1 MYAGIASD
9 LAYLYETR
17 YYETGGPMQEVEDFF
32 FEGEGED
39 RGAPQY
45 QGSTFNAYQSIN
57 PSRYTGRD
65 RTDME
70 GDALYADL
78 IRAQTQDYMT
88 RYAPVE
94 NFLASEVTAT
104 GTKALAGDLAR
115 TRESVLGA
123 AQNVQGMQTR
133 RMEGYGLTNR
143 GVSAQ
148 NQTNTVSTLVGAMNS
163 TRAAD
168 SDRRTKILT
177 GGLGG
182 ITQKAVG
189 QGV

>member
-1 MYAGIASD
+1 MFASD
-9 LAYLYETR
+9 LQYLFQDGFYETPN
-17 YYETGGPMQEVEDFF
+17 PMQEVEDFF

-39 RGAPQY
+39 RGVPQY
-45 QGSTFNAYQSIN
+45 QGSTFNAYANIN

-65 RTDME
+65 PTDME
-70 GDALYADL
+70 GDALYASL

-123 AQNVQGMQTR
+123 SQNVQGMQAR

-143 GVSAQ
+143 GVNAQ
-148 NQTNTVSTLVGAMNS
+148 NQTDTVSTLVGAMNS